1 MMVVKVGG
9 SLFDHPKLGPALTKW
24 LNAQPET
31 TILIVAGGGRFA
43 DAVREMD
50 CIHTL
55 GEEAAHWAA
64 LASLSAPSAILKTML
79 AKYEIPKRLEFI
91 DCLAFSRSDDNNPL
105 SLPYSWRVTTDSIAV
120 RIAMTYGC
128 QRLVLLKSLEIPEGT
143 SWDVAAKNGWVDDY
157 FPTIARLATFKIV
170 TVNFRDWLD
179 RH

>member
-9 SLFDHPKLGPALTKW
+9 SLFDDPKLAAKLAAW
-24 LNAQPET
+24 LKNQSESA
-31 TILIVAGGGRFA
+31 IVLVAGGGRFA
-43 DAVREMD
+43 DAVRKMD

-64 LASLSAPSAILKTML
+64 LASLSAPSAILKAML

-91 DCLAFSRSDDNNPL
+91 DCLEFARSDDDKPM
-105 SLPYSWRVTTDSIAV
+105 SLPHTWQVTTDSLAA

-128 QRLVLLKSLEIPEGT
+128 QRLVLLKSLDVPNDTAWE
-143 SWDVAAKNGWVDDY
+143 VAAKNGWVDDY
-157 FPTIARLATFKIV
+157 FPTIARLGTFEIV

>member
-9 SLFDHPKLGPALTKW
+9 SLFDHPKLGPALAKW
-24 LNAQPET
+24 LNIQSET
-31 TILIVAGGGRFA
+31 TIFLVAGGGRFA
-43 DAVREMD
+43 DAVRKMD

-64 LASLSAPSAILKTML
+64 LASLSAPSAILKAML

-91 DCLAFSRSDDNNPL
+91 DCLEFARSDDDNL
-105 SLPYSWRVTTDSIAV
+105 MTLPYSWRVTTDSIAA

-128 QRLVLLKSLEIPEGT
+128 QRLALLKSLEILEGT

-157 FPTIARLATFKIV
+157 FPTIACLATFEIV

-179 RH
+179 